1 MLCERKR
8 WKMIQHGDADR
19 ELQAIGSLKARYF
32 RWLDTKNWEAW
43 RTVFAPDVV
52 AVFANAVGP
61 AESGEAQAGSSRW
74 EGVDTLVD
82 SISEVLKDF
91 VTVHHGHTPELELVS
106 PTAAVGIWAMADI
119 VDFPGGQTLHGAGHY
134 QETYE
139 KVDGHWRIKTIH
151 LTRTRMELQNAR
163 S

>member
-1 MLCERKR
+1 
-8 WKMIQHGDADR
+8 MIQQADVDR
-19 ELQAIGSLKARYF
+19 ELQAISLLKARYF
-32 RWLDTKNWEAW
+32 RWMDTKSWDAW

-52 AVFANAVGP
+52 AIFANAVGP
-61 AESGEAQAGSSRW
+61 AESEEARASSSRW

-82 SISEVLKDF
+82 RISEILGEC
-91 VTVHHGHTPELELVS
+91 VTVHHGHTPELELTS
-106 PTAAVGIWAMADI
+106 PTTAVGIWAMADI

-139 KVDGHWRIKTIH
+139 KVDGNWRIKTIQ
-151 LTRTRMELQNAR
+151 LTRTRMELQNSR